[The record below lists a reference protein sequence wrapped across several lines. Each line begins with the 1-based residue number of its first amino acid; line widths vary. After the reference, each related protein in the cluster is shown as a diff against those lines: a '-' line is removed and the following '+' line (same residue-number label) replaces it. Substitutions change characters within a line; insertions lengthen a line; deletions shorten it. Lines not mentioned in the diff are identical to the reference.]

1 MMGCEGKWRA
11 RVSAAVN
18 KIIVPALILMLLVGT
33 AEGAGPLR
41 NTVRNLFGSDGILLE
56 PIILRRAPPGN
67 LSRAGDFQASSIR
80 GLDQL
85 NDQIASTFGV
95 FSFTSSVTGF
105 TFDLERGIPIRTTE
119 SLGPLLTERA
129 PTLGARRLDV
139 NFTYTRIAFT
149 RFQGTDLDNVPLA
162 FAAQDINQDGLI
174 DTRGAF
180 RAESD
185 QVRVGLNLDISED
198 LFALIATY
206 GLTADWDVG
215 VVIPVV
221 HLRFRAEGRAVIVD
235 KDGRLGGTRVGGS
248 PVHLFRNGSSS
259 LTASGG
265 GDATGVGDVIIRTK
279 YNFLTGRS
287 WFPDLSAVVEVKL
300 PTGSRDDLLGTGG
313 TNVTGLLVAS
323 KTYGRWLT
331 PHLNLGYV
339 RDTRD
344 TRQSKIRYAIGF
356 DARLLERL
364 TAAADVIGFSK
375 PDGDGV
381 GNNIVD
387 LSLGAKWN
395 PVGSW
400 FLGANFQI
408 PLNKS
413 SGLRADFIPTFAVEY
428 IF

>member
-1 MMGCEGKWRA
+1 M
-11 RVSAAVN
+11 RVSAAVT
-18 KIIVPALILMLLVGT
+18 KIIVPSLILMLLVGT

-41 NTVRNLFGSDGILLE
+41 ETIANLFGPDGIILA
-56 PIILRRAPPGN
+56 PTTLRRGPPGN
-67 LSRAGDFQASSIR
+67 RAGDFQASSIR
-80 GLDQL
+80 GLEQL
-85 NDQIASTFGV
+85 NDQINSAVGIFA
-95 FSFTSSVTGF
+95 FNSSVTGF

-129 PTLGARRLDV
+129 PTLGARRLNV
-139 NFTYTRIAFT
+139 NFSYTRINFT
-149 RFQGTDLDNVPLA
+149 QFQGTDLDNVPLV
-162 FAAQDINQDGLI
+162 FAAEDINQNGII

-185 QVRVGLNLDISED
+185 QVRVRLDLDISED
-198 LFALIATY
+198 LFALVATY
-206 GLTADWDVG
+206 GVTSVWDIG

-221 HLRFRAEGRAVIVD
+221 HLRFRAKGQADIVD
-235 KDGRLGGTRVGGS
+235 KDGRSGGTRVGGR
-248 PVHLFRNGSSS
+248 PVHLFRDGSSS

-279 YNFLTGRS
+279 YNFLTS
-287 WFPDLSAVVEVKL
+287 HSVLPDLSAVVEVKL
-300 PTGSRDDLLGTGG
+300 PTGSGDDLLGTGG
-313 TNVTGLLVAS
+313 TNLTGLLVAS
-323 KTYGRWLT
+323 KTYSRWFT

-339 RDTRD
+339 RDTGD
-344 TRQSKIRYAIGF
+344 TRQSKIRYAVGF

-364 TAAADVIGFSK
+364 TAVADVIGFSK
-375 PDGDGV
+375 PEGNGV
-381 GNNIVD
+381 GDNIVD

-413 SGLRADFIPTFAVEY
+413 SGLRADFIPTFSIEY

>member
-1 MMGCEGKWRA
+1 M
-11 RVSAAVN
+11 RVLTTLKRIILSSLAV
-18 KIIVPALILMLLVGT
+18 ALLVGQ

-41 NTVRNLFGSDGILLE
+41 DTVRNLFGLDGILLK
-56 PIILRRAPPGN
+56 PGRA
-67 LSRAGDFQASSIR
+67 LSSNRAGDFQASSIR
-80 GLDQL
+80 GLEQL
-85 NDQIASTFGV
+85 NDQINSAVGIFA
-95 FSFTSSVTGF
+95 FNSSVAGF

-129 PTLGARRLDV
+129 PTLGARRLNV
-139 NFTYTRIAFT
+139 NFSYTRINFT
-149 RFQGTDLDNVPLA
+149 QFQGTDLDNVPLV
-162 FAAQDINQDGLI
+162 FAAEDINQNGII

-180 RAESD
+180 RAEGD
-185 QVRVGLNLDISED
+185 QVLVDLNLDISED

-206 GLTADWDVG
+206 GLTSHWDVG

-221 HLRFRAEGRAVIVD
+221 HLRFRADSKATIVD
-235 KDGRLGGTRVGGS
+235 KDGKRGGTRVAGNF
-248 PVHLFRNGSSS
+248 VHLFRNGSDT
-259 LTASGG
+259 LTASSG

-279 YNFLTGRS
+279 YNFLINHS
-287 WFPDLSAVVEVKL
+287 VLPDLSAVVEVKL

-313 TNVTGLLVAS
+313 TDLTGLLVAS
-323 KTYGRWLT
+323 KTYSRWFT

-344 TRQSKIRYAIGF
+344 TSQSKIRYAVGF

-364 TAAADVIGFSK
+364 TTVADVIGFSK
-375 PDGDGV
+375 PEGNGV

-400 FLGANFQI
+400 FMGANFQI

-413 SGLRADFIPTFAVEY
+413 SGLRADFIPTFSIEY